1 MARRTRDTRGRWPG
15 SSCPPPFGLADLR
28 VQPGSGK
35 LQMQRTGMSAYSFR
49 SVWAADERYTTRS
62 VSRRRAAWR
71 RARALNNRAYGLQLL
86 GRHREA
92 EPLLRKAL
100 ELDPNGAHALYN
112 LGWCLVETGRPRE
125 ALDSLRRTAALQP
138 TRWEPQLRL
147 AQAYE
152 QL

>member
-1 MARRTRDTRGRWPG
+1 MARRTRDSRGRWPG

-71 RARALNNRAYGLQLL
+71 RARATPWGLALCLAGWGGQAVVAPAARAQS
-86 GRHREA
+86 A
-92 EPLLRKAL
+92 ADEP
-100 ELDPNGAHALYN
+100 
-112 LGWCLVETGRPRE
+112 
-125 ALDSLRRTAALQP
+125 
-138 TRWEPQLRL
+138 
-147 AQAYE
+147 
-152 QL
+152 